1 MKAREN
7 MDLPK
12 RLGKL
17 VSILLVLGI
26 CVFSI
31 QLEQHQQCAFFSWDE
46 EGEIPVENQV
56 DRRVFN
62 LDNELLGETAFD
74 AVRGNLERPSSNNKR
89 PGVQRGMFVGVTP
102 VLCMD
107 QVYTVQNFL
116 IRSRMSRHLD
126 THRFIISYI
135 YHQNGEKHPDSP
147 YFPV

>member
-1 MKAREN
+1 

-46 EGEIPVENQV
+46 EREIPVENQV

-74 AVRGNLERPSSNNKR
+74 AVRGNLERPSSNSKR

-102 VLCMD
+102 ALCMD

-116 IRSRMSRHLD
+116 IRSRMSRRLD